1 MNTIPRRE
9 PRRPFVL
16 TATGIRRVLSG
27 AEVDAGAVTPGAAAP
42 AGPPLRTTQAPAQHL
57 LVVVRSVRGALDA
70 PARRCIA
77 AAALIAPTDAAIVV
91 GVLGGTQEALAAW
104 GADVVV
110 ALDQDADAFAPE
122 HELAQVCALVERFR
136 PVHVLL
142 PEGATGDLGR
152 RLAVREGADIAT
164 GVVELD
170 ASHAARWQSAA
181 DGERHLAVCR
191 PLPPVVL
198 LEPGAAETRLP
209 FVGRGERL
217 NWRPPPP
224 GISVIRDLG
233 ITRLDAAT
241 VPLEEADLVAAA
253 GNGVRDVELFSR
265 LAQALGAAT
274 GASRVVVDDGRFP
287 RERQIGATGRSV
299 SASLYLAIG
308 ISGAVQHLQGIK
320 DCGHVVAVNLDPG
333 APIIQRADLS
343 VIDEAGSFMRALL
356 AQLTDVA

>member
-1 MNTIPRRE
+1 MNTIARRD

-16 TATGIRRVLSG
+16 TAAGIRRVLT
-27 AEVDAGAVTPGAAAP
+27 ADVDAGAVMPGTAAP
-42 AGPPLRTTQAPAQHL
+42 PGPPLRTTQAPAQHL

-77 AAALIAPTDAAIVV
+77 AASLIAPTDAAVV
-91 GVLGGTQEALAAW
+91 VAVLGGTQEDLAAC
-104 GADVVV
+104 GADVVL

-122 HELAQVCALVERFR
+122 HELAQVWVLVERFR
-136 PVHVLL
+136 PLHVLL

-152 RLAVREGADIAT
+152 RLAVRQGAGIAT

-170 ASHAARWQSAA
+170 ARHAARWQCAA
-181 DGERHLAVCR
+181 DGQRRLAVCR
-191 PLPPVVL
+191 PLPPVVV

-209 FVGRGERL
+209 YIGRGERL
-217 NWRPPPP
+217 KWRPPAPVP
-224 GISVIRDLG
+224 GVVRDLG
-233 ITRLDAAT
+233 ITRLDAAN

-253 GNGVRDVELFSR
+253 GNGVRDVELFLR

-274 GASRVVVDDGRFP
+274 GASRVVVDDGRLP

-299 SASLYLAIG
+299 TASLYLAIG

-356 AQLTDVA
+356 AQLTDAA